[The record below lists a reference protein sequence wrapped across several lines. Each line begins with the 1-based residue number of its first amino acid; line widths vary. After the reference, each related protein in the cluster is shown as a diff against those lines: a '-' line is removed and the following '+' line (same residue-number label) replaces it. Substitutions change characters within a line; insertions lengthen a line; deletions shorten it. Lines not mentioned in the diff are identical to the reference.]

1 MGKIVKY
8 IKSKGK
14 IAIVPM
20 IVVAVLVAI
29 YIVNAIQTDD
39 SAIFY
44 AKDGTFLEASGM
56 AENNSVSLSSEL
68 AGVIS
73 DVLVKEGDSIKEGE
87 VIAEINN
94 TTVKNQYEQ
103 ALDNFKLAEK
113 NLQVSQDSINS
124 YKNVFADSTEQ
135 ARSGYNS
142 SQAEYEKVIDGAS
155 DEEIKQVQE
164 AFNQA
169 EINFKFITD
178 KYEESNILL
187 ENDII
192 SQKDYEEIEK
202 NYNLAQAQL
211 NTASAKLDQVI
222 AGPSSATIKAVENKV
237 LQAKAAHELSISSGN
252 MQLMQLENQSEIAE
266 LNFNKA
272 QNVVNQLKEELGKT
286 EIKSPIN
293 GVINLLPINKGEFT
307 AMGKTVAEI
316 FNTDNMEI
324 IVYVSEANI
333 GHVKTGQNVDLFV
346 DSTDEI
352 FKGKVIRVNNNAE
365 FTPKNIATKEERVNI
380 VFEVKIEVLDSK
392 GVIKPGMPVDVNI
405 KID

>member
-169 EINFKFITD
+169 EINFKFVTD

>member
-87 VIAEINN
+87 VIAQINN

-103 ALDNFKLAEK
+103 ALDNLKLAEK
-113 NLQVSQDSINS
+113 NLQISQDSINS

-142 SQAEYEKVIDGAS
+142 SQAEYEKVIVGAS

-169 EINFKFITD
+169 EINFKFVTD

>member
-142 SQAEYEKVIDGAS
+142 SQAEYEKVIVGAS

-169 EINFKFITD
+169 EINFKFVTD

>member
-14 IAIVPM
+14 TAIVPM

-169 EINFKFITD
+169 EINFKFVTD

-272 QNVVNQLKEELGKT
+272 QNVVNQLKEELGK
-286 EIKSPIN
+286 K
-293 GVINLLPINKGEFT
+293 
-307 AMGKTVAEI
+307 
-316 FNTDNMEI
+316 
-324 IVYVSEANI
+324 I
-333 GHVKTGQNVDLFV
+333 GRAHV
-346 DSTDEI
+346 
-352 FKGKVIRVNNNAE
+352 
-365 FTPKNIATKEERVNI
+365 
-380 VFEVKIEVLDSK
+380 
-392 GVIKPGMPVDVNI
+392 
-405 KID
+405 

>member
-14 IAIVPM
+14 TAIVPM

-169 EINFKFITD
+169 EINFKFVTD

>member
-103 ALDNFKLAEK
+103 ALDNLKLAEK
-113 NLQVSQDSINS
+113 NLQISQDSINS

-169 EINFKFITD
+169 EINFKFVTD

>member
-142 SQAEYEKVIDGAS
+142 SQAEYEKVIVGAS

>member
-1 MGKIVKY
+1 
-8 IKSKGK
+8 
-14 IAIVPM
+14 M
-20 IVVAVLVAI
+20 IVVAVLVVI

-142 SQAEYEKVIDGAS
+142 SQDEYEKVIDGAS

-169 EINFKFITD
+169 EINFKFVTD

-192 SQKDYEEIEK
+192 SQKDYEEIET

>member
-56 AENNSVSLSSEL
+56 AENNAVSLSSEL

-142 SQAEYEKVIDGAS
+142 SQAEYEKVIVGAS

-169 EINFKFITD
+169 TTMQSKGIISKVELRQFYKPNETL
-178 KYEESNILL
+178 EESQKAI
-187 ENDII
+187 EEI
-192 SQKDYEEIEK
+192 SQNEPTMRELLGTSEE
-202 NYNLAQAQL
+202 
-211 NTASAKLDQVI
+211 
-222 AGPSSATIKAVENKV
+222 
-237 LQAKAAHELSISSGN
+237 
-252 MQLMQLENQSEIAE
+252 
-266 LNFNKA
+266 
-272 QNVVNQLKEELGKT
+272 
-286 EIKSPIN
+286 
-293 GVINLLPINKGEFT
+293 
-307 AMGKTVAEI
+307 
-316 FNTDNMEI
+316 
-324 IVYVSEANI
+324 
-333 GHVKTGQNVDLFV
+333 
-346 DSTDEI
+346 
-352 FKGKVIRVNNNAE
+352 
-365 FTPKNIATKEERVNI
+365 
-380 VFEVKIEVLDSK
+380 
-392 GVIKPGMPVDVNI
+392 
-405 KID
+405 

>member
-1 MGKIVKY
+1 MGKIVEH

-14 IAIVPM
+14 TAIIPM
-20 IVVAVLVAI
+20 VVIGVLVAI
-29 YIVNAIQTDD
+29 YVVNAIQTDD
-39 SAIFY
+39 SAISY

-56 AENNSVSLSSEL
+56 AENNSISLSSEV

-73 DVLVKEGDSIKEGE
+73 DVLVKEGDSIKEGDL
-87 VIAEINN
+87 IAQVNN
-94 TTVKNQYEQ
+94 TTIRNQYEQ
-103 ALDNFKLAEK
+103 ALDNLKLAEK
-113 NLQVSQDSINS
+113 NLQVAQDSIAS
-124 YKNVFADSTEQ
+124 YKEVLDDSTKQ

-142 SQAEYEKVIDGAS
+142 AQSEYEKIIEGAS

-164 AFNQA
+164 AYNQA
-169 EINFKFITD
+169 QINFNFISD
-178 KYEESNILL
+178 KYEESGVLL

-192 SQKDYEEIEK
+192 SQKDYEEIER
-202 NYNLAQAQL
+202 NFNLAQAQL
-211 NTASAKLDQVI
+211 NTASAKLDQII

-252 MQLMQLENQSEIAE
+252 MQLTQLENQYEISK
-266 LNFNKA
+266 LNLNKA
-272 QNVVNQLKEELGKT
+272 QNVVNQLEEELGKT

-316 FNTDNMEI
+316 FNTDTMEI
-324 IVYVSEANI
+324 IVYVSQANI
-333 GHVKTGQNVDLFV
+333 GHVKTGQDVDIFV
-346 DSTDEI
+346 DSTDEV
-352 FKGKVIRVNNNAE
+352 FKGKVTKINNNAE

-380 VFEVKIEVLDSK
+380 VFEVKIEILDSK

>member
-14 IAIVPM
+14 TAIVPM

>member
-169 EINFKFITD
+169 EINFKFVTD

-324 IVYVSEANI
+324 IVYVSGANI